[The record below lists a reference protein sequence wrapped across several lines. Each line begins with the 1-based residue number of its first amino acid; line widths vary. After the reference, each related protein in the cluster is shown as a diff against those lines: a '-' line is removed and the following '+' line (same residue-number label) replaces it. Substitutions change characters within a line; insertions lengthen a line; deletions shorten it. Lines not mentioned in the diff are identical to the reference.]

1 MLSLFATRGLVVPSF
16 LLATGA
22 SGEDGR
28 EDVGLR
34 RAGGFGGEDRAE
46 EVTAGVER
54 MGSRLRLYVGE
65 LDARGMLF
73 GFGLDACDC
82 EFCRA
87 VAAAAPTRWL

>member
-1 MLSLFATRGLVVPSF
+1 MSLFAMRGLVVPSF

-22 SGEDGR
+22 SGEGGR

-34 RAGGFGGEDRAE
+34 RAGCGGEDRAE

-73 GFGLDACDC
+73 GFGLDACEC
-82 EFCRA
+82 ELCRA